1 MIKNHFNKQYIFN
14 RLVTFDKL
22 NKLSG
27 RLSAANSL
35 AYLFNYISKQLE
47 ISNHEST

>member
-27 RLSAANSL
+27 RLSAVNSL
-35 AYLFNYISKQLE
+35 ASLIKLLE
-47 ISNHEST
+47 ISNYEPT